1 MVTKILAVQIPSQT
15 VQPTRTYQL
24 ENKLYIYV
32 FTFIYIYINI
42 NITKYVCVCI
52 VFLMSYSIII
62 FFFFS
67 SFSHSQTSCVSIFI
81 HRLVQSLFPITLSR
95 THYTHTPIKSVNRK
109 KERKKKK
116 CEVTIAIVSSSID
129 LNAIKPI
136 VVGYFDSLMIEFNLV
151 H

>member
-1 MVTKILAVQIPSQT
+1 MLTVFSRLNNQASLNDINQVSMVTKILAVQIPSQT
-15 VQPTRTYQL
+15 VQPT
-24 ENKLYIYV
+24 
-32 FTFIYIYINI
+32 
-42 NITKYVCVCI
+42 
-52 VFLMSYSIII
+52 II